1 MFYYPKNMLN
11 GMRIFTGDSVWRQI
25 LSELGAI
32 VTDDDDAADIN
43 FDALNIK
50 LPVSPL
56 KLKSIILNEA
66 DNNNVLTKV
75 FGRMVYISR
84 LQTQI
89 ITQLYKTGGMDIND
103 LKLALGYLPDTTT
116 HAVETAIYQLRKS
129 YGYDFIKNDKGIY
142 KLGKL

>member
-75 FGRMVYISR
+75 FGRRVYLSQ

-89 ITQLYKTGGMDIND
+89 ITQLYKSGGMDIND
-103 LKLALGYLPDTTT
+103 LKLSLGYLPDTAT